1 MLSDKNSEENVRD
14 DRSVRMCMRCLMT
27 WPKAMRMLPRDDELD
42 GEWKSALEAPCF
54 LQVKATPRS
63 PLWMA

>member
-1 MLSDKNSEENVRD
+1 MRK
-14 DRSVRMCMRCLMT
+14 SVDIVVQFGDWMMYSMT
-27 WPKAMRMLPRDDELD
+27 WPKAMRMLPSDDELD

-54 LQVKATPRS
+54 LHVNATPRS